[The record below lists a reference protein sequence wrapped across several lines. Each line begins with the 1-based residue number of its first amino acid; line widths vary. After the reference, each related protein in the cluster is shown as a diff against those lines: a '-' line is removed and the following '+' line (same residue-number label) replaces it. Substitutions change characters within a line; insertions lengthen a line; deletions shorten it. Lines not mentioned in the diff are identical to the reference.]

1 MEDGREGSNECR
13 YTLPGVLHFLQHD
26 WSRFEL
32 ERVQWDAEKAELT
45 AKIAFLQGERR
56 GQENIK
62 RDLIRRIKMLEFALK
77 KERIKVQKLKGL
89 EPGPEPTPPDVEN
102 TEEKPSE
109 ETSDLDNDAAA
120 DSDLWAGGRQMLRQY
135 LQEVGF
141 TDTILDA
148 RSARLRAL
156 LGGTGPNDDED
167 EYTDAREIKNEFLS
181 ESGGVSVVDD
191 IPLEDK
197 EAMDEFNFLNS
208 EDGDW
213 NPNREKI
220 ESMKNQLAQERR
232 RKRPPRNPNDVN
244 GETSTEGSRQKNFV
258 EEDTKAT
265 NIENENGRSNNQ
277 GEIDLG
283 ELAQL
288 TTANEADPLNL
299 LADASNSRRS
309 WNQRYTLRSHL
320 DGVRSVK
327 FHPTESL
334 VLSGSED
341 QLVKVWNL
349 SKNNAGKRTNQL
361 DIEPII
367 NYRGHDG
374 AVLCVEWGPSECF
387 SGGLDGQIFAWP
399 IPGPETELYDPWH
412 ESILG
417 RRFIG
422 HTDAVWSLSVQNDN
436 LLSGSADGT
445 VKIWNI
451 ETAEVKFNYSNEVN
465 GRPTDAKF
473 TKESKKI
480 IISWSNN
487 FLTMVDIETGSE
499 VMKFE
504 NCCDVYSIA
513 SHPNLPIAVTAHED
527 RNIRF
532 WDLSSGT
539 LVHSM
544 VAHLDAVTSVT
555 IDPNGLYLL
564 SGSHDASIRLW
575 GFESKTCVQEF
586 TAHRPKFNEAVHQ
599 ASFHPNKGYVASAG
613 ADGLIKIFV

>member
-102 TEEKPSE
+102 IEEKPNE
-109 ETSDLDNDAAA
+109 ETNDLDNDAAA

-156 LGGTGPNDDED
+156 LGGTGPHDDED
-167 EYTDAREIKNEFLS
+167 EYADAREIKNEFLS

-232 RKRPPRNPNDVN
+232 RKRPPRNPNEVN

-265 NIENENGRSNNQ
+265 NIENETGRQ

-349 SKNNAGKRTNQL
+349 SKNNAGKRTAQF

-374 AVLCVEWGPSECF
+374 PVLSVEWGHTECF

-399 IPGPETELYDPWH
+399 IPRLETELYDPWS

-417 RRFIG
+417 RRFVG
-422 HTDAVWSLSVQNDN
+422 HTDSVWSLSVQNDN
-436 LLSGSADGT
+436 LLTCSADGT

-465 GRPTDAKF
+465 GIPSDAKF
-473 TKESKKI
+473 TKEFKKI
-480 IISWSNN
+480 IISWTNN

-504 NCCDVYSIA
+504 NCCDVNSIA

>member
-102 TEEKPSE
+102 IDEKPSE

-265 NIENENGRSNNQ
+265 NIENENGRQ
-277 GEIDLG
+277 GGEIDLG

-374 AVLCVEWGPSECF
+374 PVLCVEWGHSECF

-399 IPGPETELYDPWH
+399 IPRPETELYDPWS

-436 LLSGSADGT
+436 LLSCSSDGT

-465 GRPTDAKF
+465 GRPSDAKF

-504 NCCDVYSIA
+504 NCCDVNSIA

>member
-102 TEEKPSE
+102 AEEKANE
-109 ETSDLDNDAAA
+109 ETNDLDSEAAG

-167 EYTDAREIKNEFLS
+167 DYTDAREIKNEFLS

-208 EDGDW
+208 EESDW

-232 RKRPPRNPNDVN
+232 RKRPPRNLSDVN
-244 GETSTEGSRQKNFV
+244 GETSTEGSRQKNFP
-258 EEDTKAT
+258 EEDNKAT
-265 NIENENGRSNNQ
+265 NIENESGRGQNNV
-277 GEIDLG
+277 EIDLG

-349 SKNNAGKRTNQL
+349 TKNVAGKRTAQL

-374 AVLCVEWGPSECF
+374 PVLSVEWGQVECF
-387 SGGLDGQIFAWP
+387 SGGLDGSIFAWP
-399 IPGPETELYDPWH
+399 IPKLETELYDPWS

-422 HTDAVWSLSVQNDN
+422 HTDSVWSLSVMSDN
-436 LLSGSADGT
+436 LLSCSGDGT

-451 ETAEVKFNYSNEVN
+451 ENAEVKFNYSNEEN
-465 GRPTDAKF
+465 GVPSDAKF
-473 TKESKKI
+473 TKDTNKI
-480 IISWSNN
+480 IISWTNN
-487 FLTMVDIETGSE
+487 YLTVVDIETGNE

-504 NCCDVYSIA
+504 NCCDVNSIA